1 MQPAIGD
8 AALREHLARIAPV
21 TREYKSFLYVP
32 GKQIQP
38 TFFTASDACESGT
51 GAAFMAAAAP
61 VFIGASTGGWLSGR
75 HGPLA
80 IHIKNMRKELI
91 P

>member
-1 MQPAIGD
+1 MAIQRRTQ
-8 AALREHLARIAPV
+8 ATIHLDRLERNIARI
-21 TREYKSFLYVP
+21 RQYV
-32 GKQIQP
+32 QP
-38 TFFTASDACESGT
+38 
-51 GAAFMAAAAP
+51 GAAFMAAAPP